1 MAGAMKNV
9 RPHSAPTM
17 PENSIQPHIDAPM
30 LRTLN
35 APTTSNTPNT
45 MKNAPMN
52 HASAP
57 ADTSGFTKNRMPRH
71 DVQRAVGQ
79 RPPRQVHGPAEAEV
93 VDDVEDARHQKRR
106 AGDSP

>member
-1 MAGAMKNV
+1 MSDAPRIRMNTDRNTPSMAGAMKNV

-17 PENSIQPHIDAPM
+17 PENSIQPHIDTPM

-57 ADTSGFTKNRMPRH
+57 ADTSGFTKNRMPSTMSS
-71 DVQRAVGQ
+71 A
-79 RPPRQVHGPAEAEV
+79 P
-93 VDDVEDARHQKRR
+93 
-106 AGDSP
+106 